1 MPLFN
6 TKEIQ
11 LFQRE
16 CFENYSCSIK
26 EYIPKPYVFPDGNPI
41 QTVIPVKTAQ
51 NSIMIIGA
59 FPSARFESR
68 ISEQGKKVLIPVANN
83 LSPFGQEEYFDG
95 SVVRT
100 QASRESLDRYYF
112 NQLNIDVNDIWLTDL
127 VKVYLYPD
135 KHIKNCE
142 QIAPKIKFVNTHKLF
157 EKIAKA
163 SMTWMKK
170 EITIC
175 NPKLIITLGEVPAR
189 VITGDKETQ
198 SLELLNGDIRK
209 TRTLDRE
216 YKIAHLAHPEIRRL
230 NKEWDK
236 RTEKAIKKL
245 AEVVNQINQNE

>member
-1 MPLFN
+1 MISETLIFQ
-6 TKEIQ
+6 KDCFFHYLKDIRKLVSEIP
-11 LFQRE
+11 
-16 CFENYSCSIK
+16 N
-26 EYIPKPYVFPDGNPI
+26 PYVFPDGNPI
-41 QTVIPVKTAQ
+41 QPVIPVKTAQ

-68 ISEQGKKVLIPVANN
+68 TTEQGKKVLIPVANN

-112 NQLNIDVNDIWLTDL
+112 NQLNIDVNNIWLTDL

-142 QIAPKIKFVNTHKLF
+142 LVAPNIKFINTHKLF

-163 SMTWMKK
+163 SMAWMKK
-170 EITIC
+170 EIIIC
-175 NPKLIITLGEVPAR
+175 NPKLIITLGEVSAR
-189 VITGDKETQ
+189 VIAVDKKTQ
-198 SLELLNGDIRK
+198 SGELLNGDIR
-209 TRTLDRE
+209 TLTLDRE

-236 RTEKAIKKL
+236 RTENAIEKL
-245 AEVVNQINQNE
+245 SKEINQINLND

>member
-1 MPLFN
+1 MNNRYKLEN
-6 TKEIQ
+6 EI
-11 LFQRE
+11 LKFQKKCFAKYLEDIRE
-16 CFENYSCSIK
+16 VVPEIPNP
-26 EYIPKPYVFPDGNPI
+26 YIFPDGNPI
-41 QTVIPVKTAQ
+41 LPVIPIKTVQ

-59 FPSARFESR
+59 FPSARFEYR
-68 ISEQGKKVLIPVANN
+68 NKLLIPVGNN

-95 SVVRT
+95 SVVRA

-112 NQLNIDVNDIWLTDL
+112 NQLNIDVNEIWLTDL

-198 SLELLNGDIRK
+198 SLVLLNGDIRK

-216 YKIAHLAHPEIRRL
+216 CKIAHLAHPEIRRL

-236 RTEKAIKKL
+236 RTENAIKKL